1 MLLIAAIVGLFLLP
15 EPWNV
20 VAVVVAAFVE
30 VGEVFFWIRFLRRYR
45 IQTGAE
51 GMIGAR
57 AEVLESC
64 APDGRVRLSG
74 EIWNARS
81 EVPVAR
87 GQIVRITS
95 VDGLTLAIEPEGAGT
110 ERAPATGPLYP

>member
-1 MLLIAAIVGLFLLP
+1 MLLVAALVGLFFIP

-51 GMIGAR
+51 AMVGRR
-57 AEVLESC
+57 AEVLERCS
-64 APDGRVRLSG
+64 PEGRVRIAG

-81 EVPVAR
+81 ERPVAQ
-87 GQIVRITS
+87 GETVRI
-95 VDGLTLAIEPEGAGT
+95 VAVEGLTLRVEPL
-110 ERAPATGPLYP
+110 RAE

>member
-1 MLLIAAIVGLFLLP
+1 MLLVAALVGLFFIP
-15 EPWNV
+15 EPWNL

-51 GMIGAR
+51 AMVGRR
-57 AEVLESC
+57 AEVLGE
-64 APDGRVRLSG
+64 GRVRVAG

-81 EVPVAR
+81 DHPVVS
-87 GQIVRITS
+87 GQAVRITG
-95 VDGLTLAIEPEGAGT
+95 VDGLTLSVEPLGDD
-110 ERAPATGPLYP
+110 

>member
-1 MLLIAAIVGLFLLP
+1 VLLVLAIVGLFFLP

-20 VAVVVAAFVE
+20 VVVVVAAFVE
-30 VGEVFFWIRFLRRYR
+30 IGEVLFWLRFLRRYR

-51 GMIGAR
+51 AMVGGH

-64 APDGRVRLSG
+64 APEGRVRLGG

-81 EVPVAR
+81 DIPVAR
-87 GQIVRITS
+87 GQLVRITA
-95 VDGLTLAIEPEGAGT
+95 VDGLTLAVEPLEANPD
-110 ERAPATGPLYP
+110 R

>member
-1 MLLIAAIVGLFLLP
+1 MLLVAALVGLFFIP

-30 VGEVFFWIRFLRRYR
+30 VGEVFFWIKFLRRYR

-51 GMIGAR
+51 AMVGKR
-57 AEVLESC
+57 AEVLEE
-64 APDGRVRLSG
+64 GRVRVGG

-81 EVPVAR
+81 ELPLVA
-87 GQIVRITS
+87 GQAVRITR
-95 VDGLTLAIEPEGAGT
+95 VEGLTLSVEPLVDE
-110 ERAPATGPLYP
+110 